1 MKNIKHTNI
10 KKQLVVVLLMVLY
23 YSCERELSDDV
34 TLSTFPSTAE
44 IFTDA
49 PVGLGSDF
57 YFPFADSKLD
67 AFSVDN
73 EVGFESSASFRVDV
87 PNSNDPTGSYAGA
100 ILRIDGAGR
109 DLSKYDALTF
119 YAKASQGVT
128 VDAVGFGQ
136 DFSENKYQVSSS
148 SLSVGT
154 QWKKIIIP
162 IPDPSSRI
170 FPWYHLC

>member
-1 MKNIKHTNI
+1 
-10 KKQLVVVLLMVLY
+10 MVLY

-73 EVGFESSASFRVDV
+73 FNFSFLECQQYTL
-87 PNSNDPTGSYAGA
+87 NIIT
-100 ILRIDGAGR
+100 ITR
-109 DLSKYDALTF
+109 DI
-119 YAKASQGVT
+119 
-128 VDAVGFGQ
+128 
-136 DFSENKYQVSSS
+136 ENPM
-148 SLSVGT
+148 SLMS
-154 QWKKIIIP
+154 
-162 IPDPSSRI
+162 
-170 FPWYHLC
+170 L